1 MITGYLQ
8 KKKDM
13 FYVVLHLNDAEGKL
27 KKKWISTGLHV
38 KGNKKKAE
46 ALLFEIKKEYD
57 VNPKSVPLKESTVLF
72 SDFLLT
78 WLEIVKGQVE
88 AITYQS
94 YSNNLKSVAAPYF
107 AERQITLQDLSPKD
121 IQEFYQFLLTKRSIS
136 ANSVLHYHANI
147 HKALKYAV
155 KRELITMNPAD
166 KVDRP
171 KKEEFI
177 GTFYNTAE
185 IEKLF
190 EVTKNTQL
198 EFPVKMASFYGLRRS
213 EIVGLRWQAIDFDCK
228 TITIEHTINVL
239 HGGHLVAKDR
249 TKNKSSRRTLPL
261 IPEVEELLRCMKR
274 DQEDYRRLCKS
285 SYCKDFKDYVYV
297 NSLGKLISPDYI
309 TRKFHDV
316 IQKYGLRKIR
326 FHDLRHTCASLLLAN
341 GVDMKEIQEW
351 LGHSNYSTTANIYT
365 HLDYSSKVSSA
376 NTMQKL
382 FSFNS
387 EPSSSSN

>member
-1 MITGYLQ
+1 M
-8 KKKDM
+8 
-13 FYVVLHLNDAEGKL
+13 
-27 KKKWISTGLHV
+27 
-38 KGNKKKAE
+38 
-46 ALLFEIKKEYD
+46 
-57 VNPKSVPLKESTVLF
+57 
-72 SDFLLT
+72 
-78 WLEIVKGQVE
+78 VE
-88 AITYQS
+88 ARRI
-94 YSNNLKSVAAPYF
+94 
-107 AERQITLQDLSPKD
+107 
-121 IQEFYQFLLTKRSIS
+121 
-136 ANSVLHYHANI
+136 
-147 HKALKYAV
+147 
-155 KRELITMNPAD
+155 ELIAINPAD

-198 EFPVKMASFYGLRRS
+198 EFLVKMASFYGLRRS

-261 IPEVEELLRCMKR
+261 IPEFEELLRCMKQN
-274 DQEDYRRLCKS
+274 QEDYRRLCKS